1 MIRAL
6 AWSTEAQIPI
16 VLDLE
21 GIEATT
27 MCLCATRPCSG
38 GFRGGMK
45 RTLRP
50 RPAET
55 LVGPVGLEPTT
66 YGLKER
72 PKPVGRVGDP
82 LFRAWFV
89 DAG

>member
-1 MIRAL
+1 MPRAPRDQSVINGPIGDQL
-6 AWSTEAQIPI
+6 ASLAARI
-16 VLDLE
+16 VA
-21 GIEATT
+21 GQ
-27 MCLCATRPCSG
+27 R
-38 GFRGGMK
+38 
-45 RTLRP
+45 
-50 RPAET
+50 
-55 LVGPVGLEPTT
+55 VGTVGLEPTT